1 MRTGNGAGLVGEGSA
16 GRAHLCGGAVQV
28 GLAVAGRIA
37 NLRSPAFAMHVMS
50 FLSLAGAGAALFLA
64 LRLWLVPSE
73 NRAAAVALGVFLVC
87 AAMFVA
93 DNVCYNEQAFAAVP
107 WFYAVANPFILAI
120 GPAFYLYGR
129 AATEPA
135 FTWRGCR
142 VLHFIPSALWVLSD
156 IPIYLMSIEEKVRQA
171 AIDHTETP
179 WWVMVALSVYQLG
192 YVGRAW
198 WRLWRC
204 RARMAEER
212 EEGRSHPV
220 RGLLTLASLLLGVLL
235 LDGIAELAGWAL
247 AANTLMAFAAVIGV
261 FALLWI
267 FTQPRPLALPTLPPP
282 PAPESAVSDSPVAAP
297 AEAPVVPM
305 PAPVEVSPTLA
316 PAEPPSEL
324 GSDRPRLPDSEV
336 ARIAARVRSLLEKER
351 VYLDPT
357 LSLQKLAEQAK
368 TTRHNLSY
376 VLKEALG
383 ATFYQLVASYR
394 VRAAA
399 TALRAAGAGERT
411 IADIAFAC
419 GFNTLSAFNAA
430 FRAQFGVT
438 PSAFRAAEAEK
449 NVRKA
454 KSA

>member
-1 MRTGNGAGLVGEGSA
+1 MAE
-16 GRAHLCGGAVQV
+16 
-28 GLAVAGRIA
+28 RIA

-135 FTWRGCR
+135 FTWRGGK
-142 VLHFIPSALWVLSD
+142 VLHFIPSAHWVVSD
-156 IPIYLMSIEEKVRQA
+156 IPIYLMSAEEKVRQA

-179 WWVMVALSVYQLG
+179 WWVMAALSVYQLG

-235 LDGIAELAGWAL
+235 LDCIAELAGWAL
-247 AANTLMAFAAVIGV
+247 AANTLMAFAAVLGV

-282 PAPESAVSDSPVAAP
+282 PAPESAVSDSPVAPP
-297 AEAPVVPM
+297 AEASVVPIPLVTEAS
-305 PAPVEVSPTLA
+305 PAS
-316 PAEPPSEL
+316 AEPTTEPE
-324 GSDRPRLPDSEV
+324 SDRPRLPESEV

-399 TALRAAGAGERT
+399 TALRAAGSGERT
-411 IADIAFAC
+411 IADTAFAC

-438 PSAFRAAEAEK
+438 PSAFRATEAEK
-449 NVRKA
+449 NAPKA

>member
-1 MRTGNGAGLVGEGSA
+1 
-16 GRAHLCGGAVQV
+16 
-28 GLAVAGRIA
+28 
-37 NLRSPAFAMHVMS
+37 MHVMS

-120 GPAFYLYGR
+120 GPAFYLYGC
-129 AATEPA
+129 AVIEPA
-135 FTWRGCR
+135 FTWRGGR
-142 VLHFIPSALWVLSD
+142 ALHFIPSALWVLLD
-156 IPIYLMSIEEKVRQA
+156 ITTYQMSVEGKVRQA
-171 AIDHTETP
+171 AIDHTQSP
-179 WWVMVALSVYQLG
+179 GWVLVVLSVYQLG

-198 WRLWRC
+198 WRLWRA
-204 RARMAEER
+204 RERMAESR

-220 RGLLTLASLLLGVLL
+220 RGLLTLASLALAMLL
-235 LDGIAELAGWAL
+235 LDTIAELSGWAL
-247 AANTLMAFAAVIGV
+247 ASNTLMAFAVIIGV

-267 FTQPRPLALPTLPPP
+267 FTQPRSLALPPLP
-282 PAPESAVSDSPVAAP
+282 PAPEPVEPAAATTP
-297 AEAPVVPM
+297 ATEAPVVPM
-305 PAPVEVSPTLA
+305 PAPAEVSPLPPPT
-316 PAEPPSEL
+316 PSEL
-324 GSDRPRLPDSEV
+324 PSDRPRLPDAEV

-399 TALRAAGAGERT
+399 TALRAAGSGERT

-438 PSAFRAAEAEK
+438 PSAFRATEAEK
-449 NVRKA
+449 NAPKA